1 MLVKHQQERLTSKVV
16 NKIELTLDHLN
27 WNTSRTNF
35 VWVFSDALGQI
46 QIPRNQILTYHK
58 IQLDY
63 LIDSDFK
70 QSAAKSPERSD
81 LHRAFMLLFV
91 FHALHLFMSKENA
104 VSALQVEYSILSIVE
119 WACS

>member
-1 MLVKHQQERLTSKVV
+1 M
-16 NKIELTLDHLN
+16 
-27 WNTSRTNF
+27 
-35 VWVFSDALGQI
+35 
-46 QIPRNQILTYHK
+46 
-58 IQLDY
+58 
-63 LIDSDFK
+63 IDSDFK

-104 VSALQVEYSILSIVE
+104 VSTLQVESYSILSIVE